1 MDGLFALVRV
11 IVGLMVIVRLVR
23 WVIRRLRGEAD
34 PEAKTYE
41 DAVYGYRRRSRMAEN
56 EPARDSTVTG

>member
-34 PEAKTYE
+34 PETKTFE
-41 DAVYGYRRRSRMAEN
+41 DAVYGYRRRRPDHE
-56 EPARDSTVTG
+56 